1 MLRLF
6 LMRHA
11 EAVQG
16 NNDRM
21 RPLSSRGR
29 AQAVS
34 IGRELHKLSLAPEY
48 AICSPAKRT
57 SETYD
62 VLAEFIPQ
70 TGLIYP
76 EYMYNAA
83 VETLFEEI
91 SHFSD
96 TYRSVLMVGHNP
108 GIHELSRLLVEHGS
122 SYDLGRLAG
131 SFLPS
136 MLAVI
141 ECKAERWSEI
151 APRGHTLTHLLSPI

>member
-1 MLRLF
+1 MRLF

-11 EAVQG
+11 EALQG

-21 RPLSSRGR
+21 RPLSARGR

-48 AICSPAKRT
+48 VICSPARRA

-62 VLAEFIPQ
+62 VLAEFIPE
-70 TGLIYP
+70 TGMIYP
-76 EYMYNAA
+76 EYMYNAT
-83 VETLFEEI
+83 VETLIEEI
-91 SHFSD
+91 AHFSD
-96 TYRSVLMVGHNP
+96 TYRSVLMIGHNP
-108 GIHELSRLLVEHGS
+108 GIHELSRMMAETGS
-122 SYDLGRLAG
+122 AYDLGRLAG

-141 ECKAERWSEI
+141 ECKADSWGEL
-151 APRGHTLTHLLSPI
+151 APRGHTLSHLLSPI